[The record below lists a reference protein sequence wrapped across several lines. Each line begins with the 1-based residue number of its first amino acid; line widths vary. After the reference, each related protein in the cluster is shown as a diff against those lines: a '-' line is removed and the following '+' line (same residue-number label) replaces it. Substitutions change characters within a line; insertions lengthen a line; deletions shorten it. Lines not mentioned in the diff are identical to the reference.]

1 MSRIRLLALA
11 PIVLALAACASATE
25 TAADPHSGHSMA
37 AALPNATNAVAVLR
51 TTKGNHAAGWVRFDA
66 VEGGV
71 RVTAVVEGLSPN
83 GVHAFHLHEFGDMT
97 SDDGTSA
104 GGHYN
109 PGGHP
114 HASPDALAR
123 HAGDFGNLEAD
134 AAGRATYNRTFAD
147 LSIEGAANAV
157 IGRAVVVHAHADDF
171 VTQPTGNAGAR
182 IAYGVAGVAKPAK

>member
-1 MSRIRLLALA
+1 MTT
-11 PIVLALAACASATE
+11 PAASQAI
-25 TAADPHSGHSMA
+25 
-37 AALPNATNAVAVLR
+37 AVLR
-51 TTKGNHAAGWVRFDA
+51 TTKGNQAAGWVRFDA

-83 GVHAFHLHEFGDMT
+83 GTHAFHLHEFGDMR

-114 HASPDALAR
+114 HAGPDAAAR
-123 HAGDFGNLEAD
+123 HAGDFGNLQAD
-134 AAGRATYNRTFAD
+134 ANGRATYDRTFTD
-147 LSIEGAANAV
+147 LCVEGGPNPAM
-157 IGRAVVVHAHADDF
+157 GRAVVVHAKADDF

-182 IAYGVAGVAKPAK
+182 IAYGVVGVAKPDAPAK